1 MKCVFYETCYS
12 WNAPSNSIFFYYEM
26 SINDFLF
33 PNIRWHI
40 YELSRFWHDHSCNEF
55 PFLWNVPAIYPIK
68 SFIFLH
74 IKCQW
79 NFLFI
84 KFPLSEMSFM
94 RNILSI
100 KFPIFEMS
108 YLWNVLPKNCPIY
121 ELSCLWNVLSI
132 KYPFYEMSQ
141 HLRKCI
147 LIKFLLTVLSL
158 IN

>member
-1 MKCVFYETCYS
+1 MCFLWNMLFLKCSFEFNFLLL
-12 WNAPSNSIFFYYEM
+12 WNVHQWFSFSKYKMTYLWVVP
-26 SINDFLF
+26 FLTWPF
-33 PNIRWHI
+33 I
-40 YELSRFWHDHSCNEF
+40 EF

-74 IKCQW
+74 IKCLW